1 MPPSYSR
8 RRPKSRGDIVE
19 PTHRTSQ
26 DAVTGEVVRVELDA
40 VQVAYE
46 RVRQVYDQWRM
57 GMSPGDLER
66 LADAVM
72 VMTMESR
79 RHRERDVDALRALLA
94 AMNGRGSEERA
105 G

>member
-1 MPPSYSR
+1 
-8 RRPKSRGDIVE
+8 
-19 PTHRTSQ
+19 
-26 DAVTGEVVRVELDA
+26 
-40 VQVAYE
+40 
-46 RVRQVYDQWRM
+46 
-57 GMSPGDLER
+57 
-66 LADAVM
+66 M

>member
-26 DAVTGEVVRVELDA
+26 DA